1 MKQVSRLGEIVVFR
15 KRKEP
20 SLGMVLRGQDGK
32 VVVFSEE
39 GKEMEVNPERVV
51 LSTGITLGE
60 GLTQS
65 ERKLELRKLRREL
78 EERKNSIDLKTLWE
92 CVCEF
97 ETELPLK
104 DLMDLYFSGDEIED
118 RDLLLFF
125 WAIDKDDIY
134 FKRGEGG
141 YIPRSKER

>member
-78 EERKNSIDLKTLWE
+78 EERKNSIDLKTLW
-92 CVCEF
+92 
-97 ETELPLK
+97 
-104 DLMDLYFSGDEIED
+104 Y
-118 RDLLLFF
+118 
-125 WAIDKDDIY
+125 
-134 FKRGEGG
+134 
-141 YIPRSKER
+141 